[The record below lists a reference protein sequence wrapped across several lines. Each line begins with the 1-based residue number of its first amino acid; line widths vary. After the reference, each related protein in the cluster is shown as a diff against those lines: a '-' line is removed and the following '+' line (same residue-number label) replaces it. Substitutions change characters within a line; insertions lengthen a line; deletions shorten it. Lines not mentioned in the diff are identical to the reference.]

1 MSAAFPA
8 ARVCDVAD
16 GAILV
21 EYPELDEEEANQASV
36 ALAGF
41 LVARAGEGFR
51 DAIPGARTL
60 FCEFDP
66 LQIPHETLARAI
78 ERAKPEAA
86 AAAGSVR
93 EHRIPV
99 YYGGGGGGGEEAGA
113 DLSALAGAAGMDEA
127 GFAALHAS
135 ATYRVAFLGFAP
147 GFAYTT
153 GLPAALRFPRR
164 STPRTRVPAGALAVA
179 GPYTGIYPNAGPGGW
194 NLIGS
199 AAVRL
204 FNPRRQPP
212 ATLMPGDRV
221 VFEAL
226 AAADFPRALVDA
238 GAEARLEAERG
249 APSSGAGPER
259 RGDEVLRVESPG
271 LWSAPC
277 GAPRYGAGSSG
288 VPPGGAMDQASLRAG
303 NRAVGNLE
311 GAGALEITLAGPT
324 LAASADLLA
333 VLAGAPCDAVLGR
346 SNVRPGVPFSM
357 VRGERLSIGPMREGA
372 RAYLCVAGGLSDPG
386 LFPERVASGDLL
398 FRAAAVPA
406 PKSVRILRLPA
417 VSADP
422 VVRIVLGSQAERFS
436 PRGVSLLLE
445 SAYRVSAAS
454 DRRGVRLEGPALEAS
469 SGGAEISPEGTALGA
484 IQVPADGQPIILGPD
499 RPVTGGY
506 AKIGTVISADFPLV
520 AQARPGST
528 LRFRSVSLAEAL
540 DARGRMA
547 RP

>member
-1 MSAAFPA
+1 LSPAFPG

-21 EYPELDEEEANQASV
+21 EYPEANEKEANRAAV

-41 LVARAGEGFR
+41 LVARAGEGLR

-66 LQIPHETLARAI
+66 LEIPHETLARLVEA
-78 ERAKPEAA
+78 AKPEAA
-86 AAAGSVR
+86 AQGSVR

-99 YYGGGGGGGEEAGA
+99 CYGGGGDAGA
-113 DLSALAGAAGMDEA
+113 DLSALAAAAGMDEA

-147 GFAYTT
+147 GFAYMT
-153 GLPAALRFPRR
+153 GVPAALRFPRR
-164 STPRTRVPAGALAVA
+164 FTPRTRVPAGALAVA

-204 FNPRRQPP
+204 FDPRRQPP
-212 ATLMPGDRV
+212 AALMPGDRV
-221 VFEAL
+221 VFEPL
-226 AAADFPRALVDA
+226 AAADFERARR
-238 GAEARLEAERG
+238 E
-249 APSSGAGPER
+249 SER
-259 RGDEVLRVESPG
+259 RGSVAGGRERRGAAILRVESPG
-271 LWSAPC
+271 LWSAMC

-288 VPPGGAMDQASLRAG
+288 VPPGGAMDQASLAAG
-303 NRAVGNLE
+303 NGAVGNPE
-311 GAGALEITLAGPT
+311 GAGALEITLSGPT
-324 LAASADLLA
+324 LAAAGDLLG
-333 VLAGAPCDAVLGR
+333 VLAGAPCDAVLEG
-346 SNVRPGVPFSM
+346 SKVRAGVPFPM
-357 VRGERLSIGPMREGA
+357 VRGQRLSIGPVREGA
-372 RAYLCVAGGLSDPG
+372 RAYLCVAGGLEASDPG
-386 LFPERVASGDLL
+386 LLPERLRSGDLL
-398 FRAAAVPA
+398 FLPVAEPAV
-406 PKSVRILRLPA
+406 KSVRIVRLPA
-417 VSADP
+417 LSADP
-422 VVRIVLGSQAERFS
+422 VVRIVLGSQAERFT

-469 SGGAEISPEGTALGA
+469 SGGAEIFPEGTALGA

-499 RPVTGGY
+499 RPITGGY